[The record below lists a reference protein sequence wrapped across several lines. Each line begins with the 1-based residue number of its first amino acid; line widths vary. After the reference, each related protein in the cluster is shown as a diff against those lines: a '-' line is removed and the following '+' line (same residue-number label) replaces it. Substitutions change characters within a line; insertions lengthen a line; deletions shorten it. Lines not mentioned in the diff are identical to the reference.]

1 MLEKRHFALLDLYF
15 FNMFISKR
23 QNIDFKLFKV
33 GFLETDCYSELQLM
47 RDKKKLFGMKRV
59 WQEALQ

>member
-1 MLEKRHFALLDLYF
+1 
-15 FNMFISKR
+15 MFISKR